1 MPEITT
7 AFIAFIAGSV
17 AIGAVIGWISRGN
30 RCSQEKIA
38 VNEGWQRQL
47 EAQRTEHERLLEQNK
62 TLMEQISQ
70 LQASGKDATNRAREL
85 SDALKEAFER
95 RDQLQRELKEIRSS
109 LERAVRQR
117 EQLQSEVKSNVE
129 RGDSTR
135 AALEEKDEKIFRL
148 SRELENWQNRLPPLI
163 ERYRERDSEARGLEE
178 ELASARNRIDE
189 LERVAD
195 TGETRIEPVDQDA
208 LGDEL
213 DASNDPTSV
222 THTGIEEVIEEPGST
237 LEPAQGY
244 VDETAAYGDDLAA
257 DPDVE
262 AHAGANEEADDEPA
276 AEADDELDAEASN
289 EADEVDPHDDSE
301 YEPESSA
308 TTADV
313 TELHDREPGGLRDN
327 LRLIKGIGPAIE
339 KTLNELGIFRYHQ
352 IAEMTEYDI
361 DRVSQRLKGFSTRI
375 YREDWIGQA
384 RELQLQKSGT

>member
-1 MPEITT
+1 MPDITT
-7 AFIAFIAGSV
+7 AFIAFVAGSIAV
-17 AIGAVIGWISRGN
+17 GAVIGWITRSK
-30 RCSQEKIA
+30 RCAQEKVA

-95 RDQLQRELKEIRSS
+95 RDQLQRELKEMRSS

-117 EQLQSEVKSNVE
+117 EQLQSEMKSNEE
-129 RGDSTR
+129 RGNSTQ
-135 AALEEKDEKIFRL
+135 AALQEKDEKIFHL

-163 ERYRERDSEARGLEE
+163 ERFRERDAEAKQLDE
-178 ELASARNRIDE
+178 ELNSARARIDE
-189 LERVAD
+189 LERAAD
-195 TGETRIEPVDQDA
+195 AGETRIEPVDQDA

-213 DASNDPTSV
+213 DASNDPTSI
-222 THTGIEEVIEEPGST
+222 TQTGIEETIDEPDAASAP
-237 LEPAQGY
+237 LEALADDAADDG
-244 VDETAAYGDDLAA
+244 DETDDYS
-257 DPDVE
+257 
-262 AHAGANEEADDEPA
+262 DDEPLD
-276 AEADDELDAEASN
+276 EPDDEPEAL
-289 EADEVDPHDDSE
+289 A
-301 YEPESSA
+301 A
-308 TTADV
+308 TADV
-313 TELHDREPGGLRDN
+313 TDLHDREPGGLRDN

-361 DRVSQRLKGFSTRI
+361 DRVAQRLKGFSTRI

-384 RELQLQKSGT
+384 RELQLKKSGT